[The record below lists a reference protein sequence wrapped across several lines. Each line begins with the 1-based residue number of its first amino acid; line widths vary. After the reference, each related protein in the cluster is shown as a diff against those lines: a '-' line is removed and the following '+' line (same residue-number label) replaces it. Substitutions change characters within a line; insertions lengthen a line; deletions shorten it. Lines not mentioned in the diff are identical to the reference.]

1 MHDERA
7 YVLAGTTAGTSSTI
21 QEVLLETIA
30 NALPKFRTRATE
42 LTIAVVT
49 SIGVVALGV
58 TTHDCLALLIAGRTL
73 STGA

>member
-1 MHDERA
+1 MHDEKT

-30 NALPKFRTRATE
+30 NALPKFRTCATE
-42 LTIAVVT
+42 LAIAVIT
-49 SIGVVALGV
+49 SIGVVALSV
-58 TTHDCLALLIAGRTL
+58 TSHDCLTLLIAGRTL